1 MSASRGRRVELEPA
15 YLLHQRDWRDSS
27 RIIEFYAR
35 DHGRIALFAKGVR
48 RPGSGLGAVLRPFV
62 PMLLTWQGSGDGGTL
77 VAAEAPEVTSLV
89 APACL
94 MSGFYLNELLL
105 KLLGRE
111 DPHPDVF
118 EFYGTSLR
126 QLQSPADERRVLR
139 IFEKRFLDA
148 LGFGIDYAHCLATG
162 DASLPGAFTYAG
174 PLAVMSVDPIR
185 GAISGGTFVTIRGT
199 GFSSRPGL
207 RVFFGA
213 DAATQVQVRSDS
225 VLVAYNLANNG
236 SEAQKRKYLPEL
248 CSGRMIGAFAL
259 TEPNCGSDATAL
271 RTRAVRDGDTWV
283 LDGTKQWITNAKSA
297 GLFLLFARFL
307 PMIAISVIRCQAG

>member
-1 MSASRGRRVELEPA
+1 MSSSRGRRVELEPA

-62 PMLLTWQGSGDGGTL
+62 PILLTWQGSGDGGTL
-77 VAAEAPEVTSLV
+77 ITAEAPSVTSPV

-118 EFYGTSLR
+118 EFYGATLR
-126 QLQSPADERRVLR
+126 QLGDPAAERLALR
-139 IFEKRFLDA
+139 LFEKRFLDA

-162 DASLPGAFTYAG
+162 DGVQSERYYR
-174 PLAVMSVDPIR
+174 VDPQQ
-185 GAISGGTFVTIRGT
+185 GVVGETTASHPAAISGED
-199 GFSSRPGL
+199 L
-207 RVFFGA
+207 
-213 DAATQVQVRSDS
+213 
-225 VLVAYNLANNG
+225 LALAG
-236 SEAQKRKYLPEL
+236 ESLCSEAQLLMARRLL
-248 CSGRMIGAFAL
+248 
-259 TEPNCGSDATAL
+259 GSTLEA
-271 RTRAVRDGDTWV
+271 V
-283 LDGTKQWITNAKSA
+283 LDGRELHSRRV
-297 GLFLLFARFL
+297 ARAVKTR
-307 PMIAISVIRCQAG
+307 PATTEG

>member
-94 MSGFYLNELLL
+94 MSGFYMNELLL

-148 LGFGIDYAHCLATG
+148 LGFGIDYAHCLGTG
-162 DASLPGAFTYAG
+162 DGVRAERYYL
-174 PLAVMSVDPIR
+174 VDPQQ
-185 GAISGGTFVTIRGT
+185 GVVGETSSAHPAAVAGTD
-199 GFSSRPGL
+199 L
-207 RVFFGA
+207 
-213 DAATQVQVRSDS
+213 
-225 VLVAYNLANNG
+225 LALAGESLG
-236 SEAQKRKYLPEL
+236 SESQLVMARRLL
-248 CSGRMIGAFAL
+248 
-259 TEPNCGSDATAL
+259 GSTLEA
-271 RTRAVRDGDTWV
+271 V
-283 LDGTKQWITNAKSA
+283 LDGRELHSRRVARAVKSRPAKME
-297 GLFLLFARFL
+297 G
-307 PMIAISVIRCQAG
+307 